1 MKIIDILGGL
11 RIAISEEEYLVIDQ
25 IKQKEKIYKRN
36 LEERDQTLAGQLVT
50 RGVLNRFK
58 DDKGIYYIV
67 NELQDV
73 WRD

>member
-1 MKIIDILGGL
+1 MKMIDILGGMRL
-11 RIAISEEEYLVIDQ
+11 AISEEEYLVIDQ
-25 IKQKEKIYKRN
+25 INQKEKVYKRS
-36 LEERDQTLAGQLVT
+36 LEERDQQLAHNMVT

-73 WRD
+73 RRD